1 MKLTKILALL
11 LCVALCISCFAG
23 CNQPDTNPS
32 TNATDPSQNTPS
44 DPSTPS
50 TPAPSTDPLTM
61 IYEGYY
67 SYTYPIEGMDD
78 MCAFFHFYPEAP
90 VIGSVFYASYAWNQ
104 IVFAGTYTVEK
115 VDHEYTV
122 WESREASLAEGAE
135 KITGTAPYTITFYD
149 FDGNLLDS
157 CGYDGEKLYN
167 DMTVI
172 TGTGGADSIYSHDI
186 QGEASPYVGTY
197 NGELGMTYL
206 SFVNPED
213 PTCTVALEHNGSY
226 TDLVS
231 VMVQGKWVMA
241 EGAEGTYEFTLTPNE
256 SYDVGAKL
264 VVAADKMSAT
274 YTSDDG
280 ETVME
285 LVNASTT
292 GPKLKYQL
300 KGQFDVGAGMA
311 DVVLDLY
318 DDGNCEIYMS
328 AFGSRLDLDK
338 GTYTLGADG
347 YTITCNFETAGEL
360 STYLSEA
367 GVSMDFVQAGSMF
380 GDLNIK
386 LDFVPVES
394 EEPTVAYTLAGIH
407 SLGDPGNA
415 DLTLSLMSD
424 GTCSLVASAFGQSMD
439 IDAGTYSIGA
449 DGYTITCVFTG
460 AGELVTYLNGATVSL
475 HYIYA
480 ASPLGPIDSVLEIV
494 AA

>member
-1 MKLTKILALL
+1 MKLTKILALV
-11 LCVALCISCFAG
+11 LCLALCIGCFAG
-23 CNQPDTNPS
+23 CVQPQNPS
-32 TNATDPSQNTPS
+32 TNATNPTTAPKDPTDPQPSQPS
-44 DPSTPS
+44 H
-50 TPAPSTDPLTM
+50 STDPLTM

-149 FDGNLLDS
+149 FEGNVLDA

-167 DMTVI
+167 DMTVV
-172 TGTGGADSIYSHDI
+172 TGTGGADSIYSHDL
-186 QGEASPYVGTY
+186 QGENSPYYGTY
-197 NGELGMTYL
+197 SGELGISYL
-206 SFVNPED
+206 SFVSPAD
-213 PTCTVALEHNGSY
+213 PTCTLALEHNGSY
-226 TDLVS
+226 TDLVGM
-231 VMVQGKWVMA
+231 MVQGKWVMA
-241 EGAEGTYEFTLTPNE
+241 EGADGAYEFTLTPNE

-274 YTSDDG
+274 YTSNDG
-280 ETVME
+280 ATVME

-311 DVVLDLY
+311 DVVLDMY
-318 DDGNCEIYMS
+318 DDNNCEIYMS
-328 AFGSRLDLDK
+328 AFGSKLDLDK
-338 GTYTLGADG
+338 GTYSIGADG

-360 STYLSEA
+360 VSYLSDA
-367 GVSMDFVQAGSMF
+367 GVSLDFVMAGSMF

-407 SLGDPGNA
+407 SLGDAGNA
-415 DLTLSLMSD
+415 DLTLTLMSD
-424 GTCSLVASAFGQSMD
+424 GTCKLVASAYGQSMD
-439 IDAGTYSIGA
+439 VDAGTYSIAA
-449 DGYTITCVFTG
+449 DGYTITCTFDG
-460 AGELVTYLNGATVSL
+460 AGEVVSYLSDAGVSMK
-475 HYIYA
+475 YVNA
-480 ASPLGPIDSVLEIV
+480 ASPLGPIDSVLDFV